1 MGGRAS
7 NTVVDV
13 AKATVRLY
21 DEDRQLLE
29 RLAPKFGGKA
39 ATVHEALQRLAADQ
53 DRKESL
59 SAFLEAWEA
68 EDGPLTEEE
77 VSAMAERYGL

>member
-1 MGGRAS
+1 M
-7 NTVVDV
+7 

-21 DEDRQLLE
+21 DEDCQLLE
-29 RLAPKFGGKA
+29 RLAPKFGGRA
-39 ATVHEALQRLAADQ
+39 AAVHEALQRLAADQ